1 MTGVQTCALPIYYP
15 VVQNGILLIACLVI
29 LVNFVV
35 DVLYGFA
42 NPRIRHQR

>member
-1 MTGVQTCALPIYYP
+1 

-29 LVNFVV
+29 MVNFVV
-35 DVLYGFA
+35 DILYGFA